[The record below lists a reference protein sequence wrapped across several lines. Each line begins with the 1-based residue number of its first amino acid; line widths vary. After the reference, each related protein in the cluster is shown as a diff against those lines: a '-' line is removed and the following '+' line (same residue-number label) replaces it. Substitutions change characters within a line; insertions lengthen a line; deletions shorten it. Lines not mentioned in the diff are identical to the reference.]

1 MEKKKAKK
9 LSERELKR
17 YKELLLE
24 KQKEVLTD
32 LEAIEQNMFQ
42 DGGEISTMPVHLA
55 DIGTDNFEQEF
66 SLGLMQEAKRTLQ
79 EIQQAL
85 KRIENGTFG
94 ICEGLGIPIEKERL
108 EAIPWTRYSLE
119 YARKKEKESGPNF
132 VKRRPIDIDR
142 ESDLEEEE
150 EAEEEI
156 EEAEEFDGDVE
167 MEPLDDDEEE
177 PEVTDEDLG

>member
-24 KQKEVLTD
+24 KQKEVLAD

-42 DGGEISTMPVHLA
+42 DGGEISSMPVHLA

-66 SLGLMQEAKRTLQ
+66 SLGLMQEAKRTLL

-85 KRIENGTFG
+85 KRIEDGTFG

-119 YARKKEKESGPNF
+119 YARKKEKETGPGF

-142 ESDLEEEE
+142 ESDFEEEE
-150 EAEEEI
+150 PEEEV
-156 EEAEEFDGDVE
+156 EEVEEFDDDVE
-167 MEPLDDDEEE
+167 MEPLEDEEEE
-177 PEVTDEDLG
+177 PEMPDEDLG

>member
-1 MEKKKAKK
+1 MGKKKAKR

-24 KQKEVLTD
+24 KQREVLDD
-32 LEAIEQNMFQ
+32 LVVIEQNMFQ
-42 DGGEISTMPVHLA
+42 DGGEISSMPVHLA

-85 KRIENGTFG
+85 KRIEDGTFG

-119 YARKKEKESGPNF
+119 YARRKEKETGPSF

-142 ESDLEEEE
+142 EGDFEEEEPEE
-150 EAEEEI
+150 EAEEV
-156 EEAEEFDGDVE
+156 EEFDDDVE
-167 MEPLDDDEEE
+167 IEPLDDDEEE
-177 PEVTDEDLG
+177 PEENDEPE